1 MSGPDRDHHE
11 GAIASVSIGQRAR
24 FNKGQIKLSHANLPS
39 ISQSMGAQ
47 IGALVLATSGVQL
60 AVGFFGTFI
69 SLRVPLENFTATM
82 SALVLSGYFAGYTIG
97 AVCCARIIE
106 RVGHIRSYA
115 AFAGLAVTAT
125 ALMPLA
131 ISGPVW
137 LVLRAI
143 VGFGCAGLFITTEGW
158 LNAKAAPAERG
169 RILSIY
175 RVGIFTALA
184 IGQILISQVDIKG
197 SAAFNIIVAIFA
209 VALALVSL
217 TRAEPPQI
225 TTASA
230 LPYGQLAR
238 TAPVAVA
245 GAAVSGLIVGAFYA
259 LVPAWM
265 QGRGNDRATIGLVML
280 ASVLGGLAFQIP
292 AGRLSDRFDR
302 RMVLAGLC
310 LGLVGT
316 SIALVHLPR
325 SLLAILPTAF
335 LFGGFLST
343 LYPVSVAYA
352 HDSMRGEQVVAV
364 SGRLILLFGLG
375 SILGPL
381 LGTSFVTGF
390 GINGVLYLIATVALL
405 LALFAAARSLTSTSP
420 PHVKRQVAPLT
431 PQPAINSRDEPPVPS

>member
-1 MSGPDRDHHE
+1 LKLIGDHGFNE
-11 GAIASVSIGQRAR
+11 GEM
-24 FNKGQIKLSHANLPS
+24 KLTQANLGS
-39 ISQSMGAQ
+39 VSQSMSAQ

-97 AVCCARIIE
+97 AVCCARIIQ

-115 AFAGLAVTAT
+115 ALAGLAVTAT
-125 ALMPLA
+125 AVMPLA

-143 VGFGCAGLFITTEGW
+143 AGFGCAGLFITTEGW

-175 RVGIFTALA
+175 RVGIFIALA
-184 IGQILISQVDIKG
+184 VGQILISQVDIKG

-209 VALALVSL
+209 MALALVSL

-225 TTASA
+225 TAASS
-230 LPYGQLAR
+230 LPYGLLAR

-245 GAAVSGLIVGAFYA
+245 GAAVSGLVVGAFYA

-265 QGRGNDRATIGLVML
+265 QGRGNDRVTIGLVML

-292 AGRLSDRFDR
+292 AGRLSDRFNR
-302 RMVLAGLC
+302 RIVLAALC
-310 LGLVGT
+310 LGLAGT

-325 SLLAILPTAF
+325 NLLAVLPTAF

-390 GINGVLYLIATVALL
+390 GINGVLYLIATVAVL
-405 LALFAAARSLTSTSP
+405 LALFASARSLTSASP
-420 PHVKRQVAPLT
+420 PQMKCRLEPLT
-431 PQPAINSRDEPPVPS
+431 PEPAISTQDDPPLAG